1 MPRKTKDQSELES
14 ENVLENKA
22 VKKSTRAKKAT
33 TTAKK
38 VSDTKA
44 KKTSSTSKTSKS
56 TNKKSSDSKKVAAK
70 KSKVSDT
77 KEDSTKDKKATAT
90 VKKAAGTKTKKA
102 SATVKKTADT
112 KAKKTTATAK
122 KVADTKAKKASTT
135 AKKVADTK
143 AKKTSTTAKKT
154 ADTKVKKSTTTTKKA
169 AGTRAKKASTVTK
182 NANAS
187 TSRKSIVKAVVK
199 EVDEK
204 KFDVVEYYD
213 LPYRYNQTVVRLLAQ
228 TPNTLFIYWDVADSD
243 RNSLKEQYG
252 YDFFDKTYPVLIVY
266 NDSMNYSFEVPI
278 NDFANC
284 WYLHV
289 NDSFCNYHV
298 ELGRKPVWDYSPNDN
313 FSEEDL
319 KNMDLEIN
327 KYPSK
332 PLDKNYFYITT
343 SNVLEIPNDHVLF
356 NGSSKY
362 VQFRNVKTNEQYG
375 RLISDLP
382 LKNVKDYVYKLYK
395 EGLFEDVFDLSNPSS
410 GNPSSGSFN
419 LKFK

>member
-33 TTAKK
+33 ATAKK
-38 VSDTKA
+38 VTDTKA
-44 KKTSSTSKTSKS
+44 KKTTSTSKTSKS

-77 KEDSTKDKKATAT
+77 KADSTKDKKATAT

-102 SATVKKTADT
+102 SATEKKTTDTKAKKTTTAKKATDAKTKKTTTTAKKTADT
-112 KAKKTTATAK
+112 KAKKI
-122 KVADTKAKKASTT
+122 
-135 AKKVADTK
+135 
-143 AKKTSTTAKKT
+143 
-154 ADTKVKKSTTTTKKA
+154 TTTKKA
-169 AGTRAKKASTVTK
+169 AGTRAKKASTVAK
-182 NANAS
+182 KANTSA
-187 TSRKSIVKAVVK
+187 SRKSTVKAVVK

-298 ELGRKPVWDYSPNDN
+298 ELGRKPVWDYSPNVN

-356 NGSSKY
+356 NGSNY

>member
-1 MPRKTKDQSELES
+1 MPRKTKEQT
-14 ENVLENKA
+14 ENKNEE
-22 VKKSTRAKKAT
+22 KKQTKKAT
-33 TTAKK
+33 TTKQTTKK
-38 VSDTKA
+38 STVTKSTA
-44 KKTSSTSKTSKS
+44 TKTS
-56 TNKKSSDSKKVAAK
+56 N
-70 KSKVSDT
+70 
-77 KEDSTKDKKATAT
+77 
-90 VKKAAGTKTKKA
+90 KKAAEKKPSTKKQ
-102 SATVKKTADT
+102 TT
-112 KAKKTTATAK
+112 KKTTTK
-122 KVADTKAKKASTT
+122 KGTTKNTS
-135 AKKVADTK
+135 
-143 AKKTSTTAKKT
+143 AKKTSTR
-154 ADTKVKKSTTTTKKA
+154 KSTT
-169 AGTRAKKASTVTK
+169 
-182 NANAS
+182 
-187 TSRKSIVKAVVK
+187 RKSTASS
-199 EVDEK
+199 K
-204 KFDVVEYYD
+204 KTSTRKKVEVVEYYD

-298 ELGRKPVWDYSPNDN
+298 ELGRKPVWDYSPNVN

-356 NGSSKY
+356 NGSNY